1 MTNYFVQQSLEILK
15 FKRRLSWDFQLIF
28 VNLIKVEKYFRILF
42 DFAKMFKLLR
52 NYELWILPRSLTL
65 WKNRESK
72 NWLYI
77 FIYIRY
83 ILLQGGCRT
92 GRTQIS
98 RDSDRIAQKFFSGK
112 FMFWDFHFFALFL
125 FSVTSDKTKKY
136 PIFFAFQAEL
146 LVIFSLR
153 TPYSL
158 PPPRAESTCVRR
170 GIGRFRPRPA
180 WIAIWRMLCAETLV
194 VNPDKERVG
203 MSVVPAIGWSD
214 FWIHISWHILSC
226 AKLFKDPNSKV
237 SHWNVAFWLM

>member
-1 MTNYFVQQSLEILK
+1 MTNYFVHQSLEILK

-98 RDSDRIAQKFFSGK
+98 RDSDRIAQKFFPANLCSEV
-112 FMFWDFHFFALFL
+112 FTFRFIFV
-125 FSVTSDKTKKY
+125 FSYK
-136 PIFFAFQAEL
+136 Q
-146 LVIFSLR
+146 
-153 TPYSL
+153 
-158 PPPRAESTCVRR
+158 
-170 GIGRFRPRPA
+170 
-180 WIAIWRMLCAETLV
+180 
-194 VNPDKERVG
+194 
-203 MSVVPAIGWSD
+203 
-214 FWIHISWHILSC
+214 
-226 AKLFKDPNSKV
+226 
-237 SHWNVAFWLM
+237 